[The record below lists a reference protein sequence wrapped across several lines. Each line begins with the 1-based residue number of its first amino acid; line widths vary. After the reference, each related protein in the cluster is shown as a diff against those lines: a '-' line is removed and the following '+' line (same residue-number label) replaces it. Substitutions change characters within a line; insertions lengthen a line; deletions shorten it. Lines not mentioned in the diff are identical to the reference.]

1 MWKDCFVPNAILR
14 KIWETTR
21 NLGTHP
27 AWLLETTIS
36 KICHFPTRLSPSK
49 TQNFVIVAIYQLA
62 TWNFFR
68 LVIQLMFFFETGRN
82 CSIIIT
88 IIGSI
93 TVLLSDNVIC
103 FGYFMPMSHGVNKK
117 APTNVSP
124 PPLPPTRFS
133 PVLFVVLQ
141 ERLYQPVSSYLT
153 DYCKKKM
160 HFQSKT
166 KFFLQ
171 FIAGRF

>member
-68 LVIQLMFFFETGRN
+68 LVIQLMFFWRLVEPVQLLLLLLV
-82 CSIIIT
+82 
-88 IIGSI
+88 
-93 TVLLSDNVIC
+93 VLLCYCQIMLYALDILCPWAMVSIRRLLQ
-103 FGYFMPMSHGVNKK
+103 MSRPHPFPQPGFHQFC
-117 APTNVSP
+117 
-124 PPLPPTRFS
+124 L
-133 PVLFVVLQ
+133 LF
-141 ERLYQPVSSYLT
+141 
-153 DYCKKKM
+153 CKKD
-160 HFQSKT
+160 SIN
-166 KFFLQ
+166 LLAL
-171 FIAGRF
+171 I